1 MRQAQRCAALRIRL
15 TDHASCLCCWHCGC
29 WRLPC
34 ESRQTDGGYLGLD
47 VQTFLSA
54 VISGASGVF
63 AVMLLQDA
71 GISTALVVRP
81 GQDVSVSGDRSLAQP
96 PLWGSGGFTVQQ
108 RGALG
113 LSFVALGGSAAATAL
128 TVTGGG
134 SLSLSSMAVHAE
146 VMRYLAIH
154 LDGAGSSVRLMDVAV
169 PEYPELGPG
178 TGTLAVAEGDSFP
191 TFDPPDSP
199 LSFLVRAGR
208 SLSGTPTTYIIIS
221 RIC

>member
-1 MRQAQRCAALRIRL
+1 MNMRPNAAHSSNR
-15 TDHASCLCCWHCGC
+15 SCLCCWHGY

-81 GQDVSVSGDRSLAQP
+81 GQDVSVSGDRSMAQP

-113 LSFVALGGSAAATAL
+113 LSFVALGGSAAVTAL
-128 TVTGGG
+128 AVTGGG

-146 VMRYLAIH
+146 
-154 LDGAGSSVRLMDVAV
+154 
-169 PEYPELGPG
+169 
-178 TGTLAVAEGDSFP
+178 
-191 TFDPPDSP
+191 
-199 LSFLVRAGR
+199 
-208 SLSGTPTTYIIIS
+208 
-221 RIC
+221 

>member
-1 MRQAQRCAALRIRL
+1 MNMRPNAAHSSNR
-15 TDHASCLCCWHCGC
+15 SCLCCWHCGC
-29 WRLPC
+29 RRLPC

-113 LSFVALGGSAAATAL
+113 LSFVALGGSAAVTAL
-128 TVTGGG
+128 AVTGGG
-134 SLSLSSMAVHAE
+134 SLSLSSMAVHAK
-146 VMRYLAIH
+146 VLYMAAS
-154 LDGAGSSVRLMDVAV
+154 LDGAGSSVRLTGVTV
-169 PEYPELGPG
+169 PEHPELGAG
-178 TGTLAVAEGDSFP
+178 TGTLTVEEGDSF
-191 TFDPPDSP
+191 TSDPPELFQWFFGPVRAVSP
-199 LSFLVRAGR
+199 LSLCPL
-208 SLSGTPTTYIIIS
+208 SLSTN
-221 RIC
+221 R

>member
-1 MRQAQRCAALRIRL
+1 
-15 TDHASCLCCWHCGC
+15 
-29 WRLPC
+29 
-34 ESRQTDGGYLGLD
+34 LD

-128 TVTGGG
+128 AVTGGG

-146 VMRYLAIH
+146 IMVDMLWNH
-154 LDGAGSSVRLMDVAV
+154 LDGAGSSVRLTGVTV
-169 PEYPELGPG
+169 PEYPELGGG
-178 TGTLAVAEGDSFP
+178 TGTLTVAEGDTSA
-191 TFDPPDSP
+191 TFDPPELAQWFFGPVRDVS
-199 LSFLVRAGR
+199 LSCVVRAV
-208 SLSGTPTTYIIIS
+208 SLSLN
-221 RIC
+221 

>member
-1 MRQAQRCAALRIRL
+1 MNMRPNAAHSSNR
-15 TDHASCLCCWHCGC
+15 SCLCCWHGC

-113 LSFVALGGSAAATAL
+113 LSFVALGGSAAVTAL
-128 TVTGGG
+128 AVTGGG

-146 VMRYLAIH
+146 VMVGLLLNH
-154 LDGAGSSVRLMDVAV
+154 LDGAGSSVRLTAVTV
-169 PEYPELGPG
+169 PEYPALGPG
-178 TGTLAVAEGDSFP
+178 TGTLAVAAGDSFP
-191 TFDPPDSP
+191 TFDPPELAQWFVGP
-199 LSFLVRAGR
+199 VCAVL
-208 SLSGTPTTYIIIS
+208 SLSQPTDG
-221 RIC
+221 

>member
-1 MRQAQRCAALRIRL
+1 M
-15 TDHASCLCCWHCGC
+15 
-29 WRLPC
+29 
-34 ESRQTDGGYLGLD
+34 D

-108 RGALG
+108 RGALS
-113 LSFVALGGSAAATAL
+113 LSFVALGGSAAVTAL
-128 TVTGGG
+128 AVTGGG
-134 SLSLSSMAVHAE
+134 SLSLSSMPVHAE
-146 VMRYLAIH
+146 VMVGLLLTH
-154 LDGAGSSVRLMDVAV
+154 LDGTGSSVRLTGVTI

-178 TGTLAVAEGDSFP
+178 TGTFTMAEGDTFP
-191 TFDPPDSP
+191 TLEPPDSP
-199 LSFLVRAGR
+199 LSFLVCAGLSR
-208 SLSGTPTTYIIIS
+208 GNSLIS

>member
-1 MRQAQRCAALRIRL
+1 MNMRPNAAHSSNR
-15 TDHASCLCCWHCGC
+15 SCLCCWHGC
-29 WRLPC
+29 WRLHAC

-128 TVTGGG
+128 AVTGGG

-146 VMRYLAIH
+146 VMRYLASH
-154 LDGAGSSVRLMDVAV
+154 VDGAGSSVRLMDVTV
-169 PEYPELGPG
+169 PDNPRELGPG
-178 TGTLAVAEGDSFP
+178 TGTLVVAEGDSF
-191 TFDPPDSP
+191 TSDPPE
-199 LSFLVRAGR
+199 LLQWFLAAVRAVSLLCVV
-208 SLSGTPTTYIIIS
+208 SLSAN
-221 RIC
+221 